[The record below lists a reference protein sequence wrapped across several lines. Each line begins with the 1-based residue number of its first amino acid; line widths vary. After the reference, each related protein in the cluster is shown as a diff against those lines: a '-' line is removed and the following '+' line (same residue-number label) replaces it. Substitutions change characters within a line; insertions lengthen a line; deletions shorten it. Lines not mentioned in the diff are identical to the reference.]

1 MSKLRKGDAT
11 ALSRSLGNRHIQLI
25 ALGGTLG
32 TGLFLGSAG
41 VIEMAGPSMLLGYA
55 LCGLFAFTIMRLLGE
70 MVVTEPV
77 SGSFS
82 YFAGKYWGR
91 FPGFLAGW
99 NCVILYVLLG
109 MLELT
114 AAGKFIQYW
123 WPDVPTWATAA
134 VFFVLLNALNLTNVR
149 LYGETEFWFAL
160 IKVLAVVG
168 MIVLGGYLLASG
180 KAGPGASVANLW
192 NGPGFMP
199 HGIAGIAMAMPV
211 IAFAFGGLEM
221 LSFTAAE
228 ADQPARAIPK
238 AINQVPLRVLI
249 FYVGSVA
256 IVLMLTPQL
265 DLVSALHRSDDIY
278 SRSPFVE
285 IFSKIGIDSAATLL
299 NFIILTAALSVYN
312 SMVYCTSR
320 LLHGMA
326 EQGNAPR
333 SLAAVNRHGVPVR
346 AIVFPAALTGLCVLL
361 NYLIPKGLLEA
372 LMSLIVAA
380 LLILWTVI
388 VVVHHKFRRQKPAG
402 TTSFKAPL
410 APLSNWFCIVFVAF
424 IAAMMCADPS
434 SRGAVI
440 SIPIWVLLVY
450 VSYLAHRSMK
460 RGLQVSPQTLE
471 PNES

>member
-1 MSKLRKGDAT
+1 MSIKRKDEAAT
-11 ALSRSLGNRHIQLI
+11 LQRSLGNRHIQLI

-70 MVVTEPV
+70 MVVAEPV

-82 YFAGKYWGR
+82 HFASKYWGR

-114 AAGKFIQYW
+114 AAGKFVQFW
-123 WPDVPTWATAA
+123 WPDIPTWITAA
-134 VFFVLLNALNLTNVR
+134 FFFTLLNTLNLASVR

-160 IKVLAVVG
+160 VKVVAVVG
-168 MIVLGGYLLASG
+168 MIILGGYLMLSG
-180 KAGPGASVANLW
+180 KAGPQASVANLW
-192 NGPGFMP
+192 NGPGFLA
-199 HGIAGIAMAMPV
+199 HGTTGLAIAMPV
-211 IAFAFGGLEM
+211 IAFSFGGLEM

-228 ADQPARAIPK
+228 ADQPARVIPK

-256 IVLMLTPQL
+256 IVLMLTPQQ
-265 DLVSALHRSDDIY
+265 DLVAALRGSGDIY

-285 IFSKIGIDSAATLL
+285 IFAKVGVGSAATLL

-326 EQGNAPR
+326 AQGDAPR
-333 SLAAVNRHGVPVR
+333 SLGKVNQRGVPVR
-346 AIVFPAALTGLCVLL
+346 AILFPAALTGLCVLL
-361 NYLIPKGLLEA
+361 NYVIPKGLLEA

-380 LLILWTVI
+380 LLILWTIII
-388 VVVHHKFRRQKPAG
+388 VVHLKFRRQ
-402 TTSFKAPL
+402 TTSTAIAFKAPL
-410 APLSNWFCIVFVAF
+410 SPLSNLLCFAFVIFVAVVMF
-424 IAAMMCADPS
+424 LDPS
-434 SRGAVI
+434 SKGAVVA
-440 SIPIWVLLVY
+440 IPIWLGIVF
-450 VSYLAHRSMK
+450 LAFVVHKSMK
-460 RGLQVSPQTLE
+460 RRAQVQPQMLE
-471 PNES
+471 SNKL